1 MVHIKALSMKELH
14 LKLENTFRM
23 DLTFDNMKRSIKWA
37 LFLFKT
43 TQYLELGGKTC
54 SVFTTKTTFNQRFP
68 DALTKASPNQSKL
81 AVVNSTSA
89 FLLVP
94 VVL

>member
-1 MVHIKALSMKELH
+1 MGLVFVQNYTISR
-14 LKLENTFRM
+14 TRRQ
-23 DLTFDNMKRSIKWA
+23 DLFC
-37 LFLFKT
+37 FLT
-43 TQYLELGGKTC
+43 TE
-54 SVFTTKTTFNQRFP
+54 TTFNQRFP

-94 VVL
+94 AVL